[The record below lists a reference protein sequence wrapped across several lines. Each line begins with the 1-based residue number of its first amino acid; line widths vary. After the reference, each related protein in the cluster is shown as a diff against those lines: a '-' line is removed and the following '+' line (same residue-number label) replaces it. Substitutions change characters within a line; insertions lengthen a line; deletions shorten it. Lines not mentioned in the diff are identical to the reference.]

1 MQYNRDMSDRY
12 LTAIL
17 ADDEPAITEGLS
29 SLSVWDELGINV
41 IATAR
46 TGQEAMDKIL
56 TLKPDF
62 AVMDIM
68 MPGLTGL
75 EVLEKLEEA
84 ASETDIIILSGYGNF
99 DYARK
104 AMRFQA
110 KAYLLKPVDSEELKG
125 ALLSLMKKKKKVT
138 DGNEIKLS
146 RTTLNDLADGKLLDT
161 LASSMLTMG
170 KDGLPDRPC
179 FAIIFA
185 FPSQIKEGAIRI
197 IEEATEGIKRIV
209 WTKDQKTI
217 RAIFSISEKMPFEIA
232 ESCLKALEEKGL
244 SLPRIAIGNTVAKP
258 NMIASSFSRASVA
271 LTYQLYDEN
280 SRIFTSDMIT
290 PEAPGYKPEDRDV
303 EPLAEL
309 IITDDEDGIRKF
321 CEDFIKR
328 LIGKTL
334 PPPNYV
340 YSITYWLVREIGK
353 RLDKLIAGASLIPE
367 APDITKYKT
376 IPMIEEGISSLFISI
391 SRYIAAVYGEKEA
404 RKKLDATEEDDEII
418 RKMSE
423 YIDNHSE
430 EQIRLEDIAD
440 LVNLSPSYAAIY
452 FRKKTGITVRD
463 YILKS
468 KMEDARKKLLE
479 KDASVTDIAYILG
492 YHDYRSFSRA
502 FKNITGM
509 TPSEFQEEHSR

>member
-232 ESCLKALEEKGL
+232 ES
-244 SLPRIAIGNTVAKP
+244 